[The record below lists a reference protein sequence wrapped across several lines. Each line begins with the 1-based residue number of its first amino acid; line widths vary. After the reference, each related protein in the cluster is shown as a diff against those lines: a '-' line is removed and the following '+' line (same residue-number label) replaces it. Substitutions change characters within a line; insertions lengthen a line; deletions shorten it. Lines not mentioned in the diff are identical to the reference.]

1 MWNFLKKKYGIF
13 FGGALL
19 MSGSSQLCYAYPT
32 EFLPWIPYVIYLN
45 GKEMKMSI
53 KPKQLRGLITDV
65 LMYLDLYSED
75 AVELLMLTAA
85 QESHCGTYI
94 KQVRGPALG
103 IFQCEPAT
111 AQDIYDNYLTFKPDL
126 ESLIDSVS
134 LLDQTASEQ
143 FDLKANLVYQI
154 AMARIHYMRDKQAI
168 PSKDDMA
175 AQAAYYKRVWN
186 TPLGK
191 ATEEEALDNYYR
203 YGVK

>member
-13 FGGALL
+13 FGGVLSML
-19 MSGSSQLCYAYPT
+19 VSSQLCYAYPT

-154 AMARIHYMRDKQAI
+154 AMARIHYLRISEKL
-168 PSKDDMA
+168 PSKDNIKAMA
-175 AQAAYYKRVWN
+175 QYWKKYYN
-186 TPLGK
+186 TYKGK
-191 ATEEEALDNYYR
+191 GTVEEAIFNYKKYAI
-203 YGVK
+203 